1 MKQENLR
8 TGTLFLIGLCVI
20 VLAGCAASANA
31 PTRTGAGAPAAKR
44 TGTVRSIG
52 GVWKSHV
59 FGIMKLKQ
67 SGGRVRGTYDCN
79 DGQLEG
85 TVEGNRF
92 TYRWWEN
99 VPNRPYEKAFKT
111 HRGDGYF
118 DILKDGKLLDGKWR
132 IEDVAEWGGDW
143 RFRRIR

>member
-1 MKQENLR
+1 MIREGFRSNAL
-8 TGTLFLIGLCVI
+8 LLIGLCVI
-20 VLAGCAASANA
+20 LFYGCAASSKVPARSGEGVSTA
-31 PTRTGAGAPAAKR
+31 HKAGD
-44 TGTVRSIG
+44 VRSIG

-59 FGIMKLKQ
+59 WGIMKLKQ
-67 SGGRVRGTYDCN
+67 SGSTVRGTYDCN

-85 TVEGNRF
+85 TVEGDRF

-99 VPNRPYEKAFKT
+99 VPNRPYEQAFKT

-132 IEDVAEWGGDW
+132 IEDVEEWGGDW
-143 RFRRIR
+143 RFRKIR